1 MMEWTRDAIAEKY
14 LETIPY
20 ALYPVQEEALLAW
33 FSSEQGVMV
42 CAPTGTGKTLIAE
55 AAVYEALLTGKR
67 TYYTTPLIA
76 LTDQKFRE
84 LQASAERWGF
94 SADDVGLVTGNHKV
108 NPDAKVL
115 VVVAEILFNRLLHP
129 EDFDDFQDVHSVV
142 MDEFHNFN
150 DPERGIVWEFS
161 LALLPKHVR
170 LLLLSATVGNA
181 VQFAN
186 WLDFEHGH
194 RLEVVQSHERKVPL
208 VFQWVGDQL
217 LVEQIQ
223 LMCLGSEE
231 ERMTPALVFCFN
243 REECWR
249 VAEEIRGKEL
259 VTPEVKSRLVAE
271 LARFDWS
278 QGAGPKLKQLLIRGV
293 GVHHAGILPKY
304 RRIVEYLFQQKLLA
318 VCTCTETLS
327 AGINLPARSV
337 VLPSIMKGPAGKQT
351 MLESGTA
358 HQIFGRAGRPQF
370 DTQGHVFALA
380 HEDDVQI
387 LRWQEKFNR
396 LPADSKDPKI
406 LAEKKALKRKQPKR
420 NPNLQYWTEQQFLKL
435 RNAPAGNLESRGLV
449 PWRMLSFM
457 LRVSP
462 EVEKLRELVKKRL
475 LFGRR
480 QENAQK
486 DLERMLGT
494 LWSAGY
500 VQLQP
505 EPPAEWFPSLPRPDR
520 DPETVNVPLM
530 SGAESF
536 PNEMGSVISEEEED
550 SRSEKTEERI
560 LRIETDSSAKG
571 TPSLEMWKRTRSSE
585 GPAIN
590 VPKAAKKHVAK
601 PKQTGFGAGLF
612 DELEEDG
619 NAEFPSKAEPEKTAP
634 RIISAFDSRKK
645 NETEAPQET
654 GMEISSFRA
663 EKSNSGFGAGLLD
676 EPDVPDTGAASAA
689 DLLSGLTFGGG
700 IQNASAKKTSGS
712 SGSPESSEAE
722 KTVSPAPSKSAAGL
736 LSGLT
741 FGGGVQKSASK
752 KGPAVQN
759 PVPAPAQNTAPSK
772 ISESV
777 PSALQPSLLKK
788 QAENASEKN
797 IPEPKSEKAWVFVDG
812 AAVLASS
819 VEKKPEE
826 EKPLYIP
833 QLAIPTETMDGMAK
847 LRGVHPIFGTWLL
860 NYLPHA
866 DRKERLQAFESLLE
880 LPYSLGPSIR
890 VPHQDELPR
899 GRLACGYL
907 DARLLDLGLAVEA
920 ELVSMSPQERKE
932 RREAGL
938 DPIYALTFAEKLYR
952 LFQHEC
958 PLVADL
964 KVWPCWVAGEV
975 LRFNGK
981 FNAYISAKGLQ
992 KQEGMVF
999 RHLLRLILLLGEFME
1014 LELPSGN
1021 SDEWKN
1027 DLSDLIEVLTKA
1039 CEAAD
1044 PSGTRQMLEEG
1055 LR

>member
-536 PNEMGSVISEEEED
+536 PNETGSVISEEEED

-700 IQNASAKKTSGS
+700 
-712 SGSPESSEAE
+712 
-722 KTVSPAPSKSAAGL
+722 
-736 LSGLT
+736 
-741 FGGGVQKSASK
+741 VQKSALK

-759 PVPAPAQNTAPSK
+759 PVPAPAQNTVPAK
-772 ISESV
+772 FSESV
-777 PSALQPSLLKK
+777 PAVLQPAALKK